1 MIERL
6 EVRGSLWRQPV
17 APLLPT
23 ILLVVAL
30 VVVMAGIHLVFVMP
44 AEERVAQL
52 QAEWKA
58 ARERFVQHVEA
69 KRTMQDLAE
78 VLRIIPVKQ
87 EFVPLALGITK
98 EATRN
103 NVELPSLSYKVEPQ
117 RGELA
122 AKAVFEGSV
131 TGRYADLR
139 RFIHELELAQELLF
153 IEDLD
158 VARASAQH
166 GRKVTFKIRF
176 ATYLRPKPGAPSEA
190 I

>member
-1 MIERL
+1 MKERL
-6 EVRGSLWRQPV
+6 EDRGSLWRQPV
-17 APLLPT
+17 MPLIPT

-30 VVVMAGIHLVFVMP
+30 ILVLAGIHLSLVMP
-44 AEERVAQL
+44 AQQRVTQL

-58 ARERFVQHVEA
+58 ARQRFVQHVEA

-78 VLRIIPVKQ
+78 VLRIIPAKQ

-103 NVELPSLSYKVEPQ
+103 NVVLPSLSYRVEPPK
-117 RGELA
+117 GELA
-122 AKAVFEGSV
+122 SKAVFEGAA

-158 VARASAQH
+158 VVRAETRR
-166 GRKVTFKIRF
+166 GRRVTFKVRI
-176 ATYLRPKPGAPSEA
+176 ATYLRPEAGAPAEA